1 MKVQI
6 ITPDKA
12 VFESEEVES
21 IKLPGVNGEF
31 EVLNNHAALI
41 SALKAGN
48 VRVKMTGKKEEN
60 FNIDSGVVEVLS
72 NNVVVLSEALL

>member
-1 MKVQI
+1 MTVQI

-12 VFESEEVES
+12 VFESDTVES

-41 SALKAGN
+41 SALKAGK
-48 VRVKMTGKKEEN
+48 VRIKLTDKKEEN
-60 FNIDSGVVEVLS
+60 FNIDSGVVEVL
-72 NNVVVLSEALL
+72 NNTVVVLSEALL